1 MVQVPFLLVSVESA
15 DADREVPMN
24 DDAEPPAE
32 QTRDGLGDVERS
44 NGVDN
49 DARLLED
56 RPPHW

>member
-1 MVQVPFLLVSVESA
+1 MSVESA

-24 DDAEPPAE
+24 DDVEVLADQIRDDP
-32 QTRDGLGDVERS
+32 TRVARGNDG
-44 NGVDN
+44 DN